1 MIVYAGA
8 IMVLFVFVVMM
19 LNLGSVVVAQE
30 KAWLTPKTWIG
41 PTLLCLVLL
50 VELCRSIGLETDH
63 PSIPP

>member
-1 MIVYAGA
+1 MIVRRRHHG
-8 IMVLFVFVVMM
+8 VVCVC
-19 LNLGSVVVAQE
+19 GHDAE
-30 KAWLTPKTWIG
+30 PRFGGGRPGKTWLTPKTWIG